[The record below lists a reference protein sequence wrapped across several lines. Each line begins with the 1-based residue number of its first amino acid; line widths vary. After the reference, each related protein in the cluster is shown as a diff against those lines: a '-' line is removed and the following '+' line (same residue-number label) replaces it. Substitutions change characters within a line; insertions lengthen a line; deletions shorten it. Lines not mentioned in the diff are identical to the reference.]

1 MKKFILFLVLIFC
14 ALSFGQILNTPKSYF
29 NFIRQEKGNVSKAI
43 SNYIFV
49 LAHDNK
55 IEDVNNS
62 KNILVSVIRK
72 SREKI
77 SVLKNGFQGDLVFQ
91 NVYLDY
97 LNSTE
102 KQLNTDYITLANF
115 KNVAEMSFD
124 DMKKYLSDR
133 KNIQVE
139 VKNQAAKLNKSEI
152 EFATKY
158 KLPLQTGDNDLSK
171 KMKVAVDVFD
181 NHSELYLMFFKVNI
195 AHYNYMNAI
204 NNKNISLVRTTSD
217 ILSKYANEG
226 LTKLK
231 IFKPY
236 DNDASLMEIT
246 KEVLDT
252 DKQETADFTPFII
265 SYLDDCSAFSSAKKQ
280 QDTNDDKFG
289 NEKTKAFNELVSKMN
304 ASIVSFNLKN
314 NEISN
319 KQKTMLDRWNIA
331 GEQFL
336 RTHIPKN

>member
-1 MKKFILFLVLIFC
+1 MKKFIFLMVLFSC

-49 LAHDNK
+49 LAHGDK
-55 IEDVNNS
+55 IEEVNNS
-62 KNILVSVIRK
+62 KNILISVIKK
-72 SREKI
+72 SRDKI

-91 NVYLDY
+91 NVYVDY
-97 LNSTE
+97 LKSTE
-102 KQLNTDYITLANF
+102 KQLNTDYVTLSNF
-115 KNVAEMSFD
+115 KSVTEMSFD

-139 VKNQAAKLNKSEI
+139 VKNQATKLNESEI
-152 EFATKY
+152 EFAAKY

-171 KMKVAVDVFD
+171 KMAVAVDVFD

-204 NNKNISLVRTTSD
+204 NNKNISLVRSTSD

-236 DNDASLMEIT
+236 ENDVSLMQIT
-246 KEVLDT
+246 KEILDT

-265 SYLDDCSAFSSAKKQ
+265 SYFDDCSAFSSAKKH
-280 QDTNDDKFG
+280 QDANDDKFR

-304 ASIVSFNLKN
+304 ASIVNFNLKN
-314 NEISN
+314 NEIRN
-319 KQKTMLDRWNIA
+319 KQKTLLDNWNIA